1 MRQWL
6 LRSDH
11 EIRELDDLNIV
22 HVAGTKGK
30 GSTCAFVNS
39 ILTFNHSAHGIPR
52 KIGFYTSPHL
62 LHVREMIRINST
74 PISEAAF
81 THYLFEVWDALEASA
96 AQEGREHFQAE
107 LFPILDADVL
117 PHFSEKKWIQQ
128 STRLELAV
136 RGTRQI
142 FIGAP
147 AAMGI
152 TALGI
157 NHVAVLGDTSEQ
169 IAWLKSG
176 IFKQDVAAFL
186 GEQVEAAAGV
196 LRQRVAEK
204 HAPLQFI
211 GLHPVMSQLYLTHIV
226 NGRMRHLPLFL
237 PIPPFK
243 T

>member
-81 THYLFEVWDALEASA
+81 AHYLFEVWDALMASA
-96 AQEGREHFQAE
+96 AQEGREHFQA
-107 LFPILDADVL
+107 
-117 PHFSEKKWIQQ
+117 
-128 STRLELAV
+128 
-136 RGTRQI
+136 
-142 FIGAP
+142 
-147 AAMGI
+147 
-152 TALGI
+152 
-157 NHVAVLGDTSEQ
+157 
-169 IAWLKSG
+169 
-176 IFKQDVAAFL
+176 
-186 GEQVEAAAGV
+186 
-196 LRQRVAEK
+196 
-204 HAPLQFI
+204 
-211 GLHPVMSQLYLTHIV
+211 
-226 NGRMRHLPLFL
+226 
-237 PIPPFK
+237 
-243 T
+243 

>member
-1 MRQWL
+1 
-6 LRSDH
+6 
-11 EIRELDDLNIV
+11 
-22 HVAGTKGK
+22 
-30 GSTCAFVNS
+30 
-39 ILTFNHSAHGIPR
+39 
-52 KIGFYTSPHL
+52 
-62 LHVREMIRINST
+62 
-74 PISEAAF
+74 
-81 THYLFEVWDALEASA
+81 
-96 AQEGREHFQAE
+96 
-107 LFPILDADVL
+107 
-117 PHFSEKKWIQQ
+117 
-128 STRLELAV
+128 LELAV
-136 RGTRQI
+136 RGTPQI

-169 IAWLKSG
+169 IAWHKSG

-211 GLHPVMSQLYLTHIV
+211 GLHPVMSQLYLTHIM

-237 PIPPFK
+237 PIPSFK
-243 T
+243 S